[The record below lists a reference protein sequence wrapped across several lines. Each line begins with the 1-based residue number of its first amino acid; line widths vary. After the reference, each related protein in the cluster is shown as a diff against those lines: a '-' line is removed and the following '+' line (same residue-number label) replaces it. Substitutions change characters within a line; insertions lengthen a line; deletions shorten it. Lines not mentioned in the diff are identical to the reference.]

1 MDGELY
7 WVWLQCALGAGIK
20 TAEILNKFDD
30 ARQIYKSNELQ
41 RKASGAFTARQL
53 EKLAATDINKAK
65 TVCEV
70 CRKNGWQIVTPRSE
84 FYPPNMRKMRDMP
97 LVLYV
102 DGDVKTLSESAAI
115 GMVGTR
121 GASGYARRAAFSMA
135 AALAEAGALVV
146 SGGALGVDSAC
157 HEGAIAGKGKTVAF
171 LGCGLGAKY
180 LMENEA
186 LRHEISKNGAVVSEF
201 LPLSSAS
208 RVTFPI
214 RNRLISGMSLGTVVI
229 EAGEKSGSLITA
241 RLAAE
246 QGRDVFA
253 VPGSIIS
260 SAYSGTNK
268 LIRDGAQPVFTA
280 ADILSGYAERYPEK
294 IKLEGADKPLYEYR
308 EMAASYNQH
317 LNNSSKSYTIKGID
331 KNNPEQLVLAQSEAP
346 AEERDV
352 SSLSENARLVYKS
365 LANGAK
371 SPDEL
376 ASETGLLYHNAA
388 AALTELELFGA
399 AECISGGRYRRK

>member
-1 MDGELY
+1 MNGDLY

-20 TAEILNKFDD
+20 TADILNKFDD
-30 ARQIYKSNELQ
+30 AWQIYKSNELQ
-41 RKASGAFTARQL
+41 RRASRAFTPRQL

-65 TVCEV
+65 TVCEI
-70 CRKNGWQIVTPRSE
+70 CRKNGWQIVTPESE

-102 DGDVKTLSESAAI
+102 SGDVSVLSETVAI

-121 GASGYARRAAFSMA
+121 EASGYARRAAFSMA

-157 HEGAIAGKGKTVAF
+157 HEGAIAGKGKTLAF

-201 LPLSSAS
+201 LPLSGAS

-241 RLAAE
+241 RLASE

-253 VPGSIIS
+253 VPGSVIS

-280 ADILSGYAERYPEK
+280 ADILSDYAAVYPGK
-294 IKLEGADKPLYEYR
+294 IKLDGADKPLYEYR

-317 LNNSSKSYTIKGID
+317 LNNSAKSYTIKGKD
-331 KNNPEQLVLAQSEAP
+331 KNTREETISEQKEAP
-346 AEERDV
+346 APERDV
-352 SSLSENARLVYKS
+352 SSASENARLIYKA
-365 LANGAK
+365 LAGGAK
-371 SPDEL
+371 TPDEL
-376 ASETGLLYHNAA
+376 SSETGLPYHITA